1 MPGTLQ
7 SDLDLLIGQWQG
19 SEKLGALIQVYRDIV
34 VEDIIPAFETL
45 RDMRKIESAVGVHLE
60 YLGRRLGVGRP
71 STTDPSQDSRFGFD
85 AAGTSF
91 DQAPFRG
98 ARANDAVYPLP
109 DAVYRQFLRARA
121 ITLLSDGSI
130 EALKASVHAID
141 PGAAVQDRRNMTV
154 RVVTDRRAFLELA
167 DDHDC
172 LARNAGVEL
181 DFADRGRF
189 GFDDAGV
196 GFDRGPFTGI

>member
-85 AAGTSF
+85 DAGTGF

-130 EALKASVHAID
+130 EALKASIHAID

-167 DDHDC
+167 DDRDC

>member
-71 STTDPSQDSRFGFD
+71 STADPSQDSRFGFD
-85 AAGTSF
+85 DAGTGF

-130 EALKASVHAID
+130 EALKASIHAID

-167 DDHDC
+167 DDRDC